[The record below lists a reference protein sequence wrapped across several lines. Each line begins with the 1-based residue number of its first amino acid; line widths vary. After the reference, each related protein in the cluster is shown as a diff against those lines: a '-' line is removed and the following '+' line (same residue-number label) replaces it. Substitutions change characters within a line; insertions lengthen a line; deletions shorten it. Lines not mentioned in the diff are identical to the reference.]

1 MSKPQRLTLAD
12 LLSRSLYDIWR
23 GRASEDTNAYNGATI
38 LGILGKD
45 LYADKVTATTVLQ
58 LTNALRDR
66 GLKTSSINRH
76 LSTLSVMLRLGQD
89 LGAVK
94 AIPRMRYQRE
104 PEHRTR
110 VLTFDQERNLFAE
123 IRKDEVRRLCVF
135 LVETGLRLG
144 EALKLRWEEVNGL
157 QKSADFR
164 GADAVA
170 VKGTKTGKPRL
181 VPLTARAQTALMHD
195 GIEGLLN
202 EGPFT
207 NLKAHTVHTEWNRAK
222 AALALSDDAELV
234 PHCLRHTFASRL
246 VQAGVDLVTVKTLLG
261 HSTLQQTLRY
271 AHMSPG
277 QATHAAN
284 ALEALR
290 ERAEQGAA

>member
-23 GRASEDTNAYNGATI
+23 GRASEETNAYNGATI
-38 LGILGKD
+38 LEVLGPNT
-45 LYADKVTATTVLQ
+45 YADKVTPASLIKLTT
-58 LTNALRDR
+58 ALREER
-66 GLKTSSINRH
+66 GLKPSSINRH
-76 LSTLSVMLRLGQD
+76 LSTLSVMLRLAAD
-89 LGAVK
+89 LGAIKSVPK
-94 AIPRMRYQRE
+94 LRYQKE

-110 VLTFDQERNLFAE
+110 ILTYAEEANLFRE
-123 IRKDEVRRLCVF
+123 IKKPEYVALCTF
-135 LVETGLRLG
+135 LVDTGLRLG
-144 EALKLRWEEVNGL
+144 EALKLAWVDIGPSEV
-157 QKSADFR
+157 
-164 GADAVA
+164 V
-170 VKGTKTGKPRL
+170 VKGTKTGKPRR
-181 VPLTARAQTALMHD
+181 VPLTTRAETALASGWKD
-195 GIEGLLN
+195 ET
-202 EGPFT
+202 GPFT
-207 NLKAHTVHTEWNRAK
+207 RLNASTLHSQWNAAK
-222 AALALSDDAELV
+222 EALALGDDDELV

-246 VQAGVDLVTVKTLLG
+246 VVAGVDLVTVKTLLG

>member
-1 MSKPQRLTLAD
+1 MTSKPQRLTLSD

-38 LGILGKD
+38 LDVLGAD
-45 LYADKVTATTVLQ
+45 TYADKINAASIIKLTT
-58 LTNALRDR
+58 ALREDK
-66 GLKTSSINRH
+66 GLKPSSVNRH

-94 AIPRMRYQRE
+94 EVPRMRYQKE

-123 IRKDEVRRLCVF
+123 IRNHEYHNLCVF

-144 EALKLRWEEVNGL
+144 EALNLT
-157 QKSADFR
+157 
-164 GADAVA
+164 GADIGPTEVR

-181 VPLTARAQTALMHD
+181 VPLTARASYHAFYDVARTS
-195 GIEGLLN
+195 IN
-202 EGPFT
+202 GPFT
-207 NLKAHTVHTEWNRAK
+207 HLTAATLHREWNRAK
-222 AALALSDDAELV
+222 AALALTDDAELV

-271 AHMSPG
+271 AHMSSG
-277 QATHAAN
+277 QAQHAAA
-284 ALEALR
+284 ALEVLR
-290 ERAEQGAA
+290 QRAEESAS